1 MESNSKSV
9 SEKPLEKS
17 SNTWRLKHTLLNNTL
32 VKGVSRE
39 SFKSFELNE
48 NAACQNVWDSMQE
61 VLTGGFITLNVYM
74 RKGEISKVD
83 KLLPE
88 ETREK
93 SKL

>member
-1 MESNSKSV
+1 
-9 SEKPLEKS
+9 
-17 SNTWRLKHTLLNNTL
+17 
-32 VKGVSRE
+32 
-39 SFKSFELNE
+39 
-48 NAACQNVWDSMQE
+48 MQE

-93 SKL
+93 SKLQKAEEKKG